1 MGPVHDVPAERLAET
16 GEMDA
21 PPGNEQTLRNYTR
34 RLREGGGVGEGPD
47 ARRRHDVA
55 DVPEPG
61 RMAQVDFGQQDCGG
75 GLVAHLM
82 CVPPWHSRLLGACA
96 RDHRL
101 NPEGSRRAL
110 HRLGCK
116 RGGRVRAYA
125 IGQDGAFVS
134 EEACGE
140 AFGTATLKASLEGRG
155 ITPWVCRKAGP
166 GSKGAVGSGVRS
178 VRGSLLSARELG
190 ATGDAQGAPPAWAE
204 RESRRTRQGAYQV
217 PQQALGRVE
226 RAALGPPPSP
236 WEAAPADLVEAPVN
250 GQPCVP
256 RRSVRH
262 SVPWDMCHT
271 TAHRRVVGGEPR
283 ICDARRRHACAHGIC
298 EAEGSSARLDERRG
312 QPASDWLDTA
322 GRLRLRWSCT
332 GPRHLTNGF
341 RRGSPGRRLGG
352 RLAAVERYL
361 GGRRPSGALA
371 AEVMAACRRGCRC
384 RLTQSKAVLDPM
396 EARATDVAAVATDV
410 LPAADADARCPEPC
424 RRALKERGAS

>member
-410 LPAADADARCPEPC
+410 LPAADTDARCPEPC